1 MTPFH
6 EGMMSGAVLAGCVVG
21 LVVTLSMSSSHK
33 EYVDNELK
41 ARYSTDVTK
50 KQCVDGINLAV
61 DSIIRGEN
69 SKNSHA
75 LETLAASRNVDV
87 RTYVLAANNV
97 GEITG
102 RVFVMNKFAKAYG
115 QEEVDGVKLAQEIK
129 ASSLAYCEAID

>member
-1 MTPFH
+1 MNKETKLYA
-6 EGMMSGAVLAGCVVG
+6 SVVG
-21 LVVTLSMSSSHK
+21 YTVTCTLLGAFLSFWYMDDRHK

-61 DSIIRGEN
+61 DSIIRGDKH
-69 SKNSHA
+69 S

-102 RVFVMNKFAKAYG
+102 RVFVMNKLAKAYG

-129 ASSLAYCEAID
+129 ASSLAYCDAIN

>member
-1 MTPFH
+1 MKNEKLLTASFIA
-6 EGMMSGAVLAGCVVG
+6 GVL
-21 LVVTLSMSSSHK
+21 LSAAIGSFVYNDML
-33 EYVDNELK
+33 DNELK

-50 KQCVDGINLAV
+50 KQCVDAINLAV
-61 DSIIRGEN
+61 DSIIRGDKH
-69 SKNSHA
+69 S

-129 ASSLAYCEAID
+129 ESSLAYCNAIA